1 MTNTPACSK
10 LLEAAVERATAHLG
24 ESFIADTKLRERLAY
39 VIGCPSNRAGARF
52 LMACTLAKLDDPK
65 LDIRKPFIEVYVG
78 KAKQGAYSGRGYD
91 EQYVFDLIQKYRLP
105 CSPTTAFL
113 TPGFRT
119 KNMVLTK
126 DQQLRGR
133 PAEMYEH
140 ILEILDAIHRGKLT
154 AKNVLAESIRLLIVE
169 RDNRQKRL
177 ETLLQGLRKDASEL
191 PLSAEDIVKL
201 IEQHLHCKH
210 ASRLPVLIVA
220 AAYRAAAEKLGE
232 QVLRLNAH
240 NAADKQ
246 TGALGDVEITLLGD
260 DKIVT
265 SYEMKDKLVTK
276 GDIDIAVEKI
286 AQGANVQNYIFIT
299 TEPVDAEV
307 RAYATEKYA
316 ELGGVEIAI
325 LDCLSFLRHFLHLF
339 HRIRMDFLSRYQ
351 DLVLS
356 EPESGVNQALK
367 EAFLALRKA
376 AEAME

>member
-1 MTNTPACSK
+1 MTSTQDCSR
-10 LLEAAVERATAHLG
+10 LLEATARRAAARLT
-24 ESFIADTKLRERLAY
+24 ESFIADSALREKLAY

-52 LMACTLAKLDDPK
+52 LMACTLAKLDDPE
-65 LDIRKPFIEVYVG
+65 LDIRKPFIEVYTG
-78 KAKQGAYSGRGYD
+78 AAKRGAYSGRGYD
-91 EQYVFDLIQKYRLP
+91 EQYIFDLITRHHLP

-119 KNMVLTK
+119 KNVVLTK
-126 DQQLRGR
+126 DQKLRGR
-133 PAEMYEH
+133 PAEMYEY
-140 ILEILDAIHRGKLT
+140 ILEVLDAIHRGKLS
-154 AKNVLAESIRLLIVE
+154 ARDVLLESIRLLIIE
-169 RDNRQKRL
+169 RNNRKKRL
-177 ETLLQGLRKDASEL
+177 ETLLQGLRRDASEL

-201 IEQHLHCKH
+201 IEQHLQCKY

-220 AAYRAAAEKLGE
+220 AAYLAAAEKLGE
-232 QVLRLNAH
+232 QVLRLNPH

-260 DKIVT
+260 DKVVT
-265 SYEMKDKLVTK
+265 TYEMKDKLVTR

-307 RAYATEKYA
+307 RTYAAEKYA

-339 HRIRMDFLSRYQ
+339 HRIRADFLNKYQ
-351 DLVLS
+351 ALVLD

>member
-1 MTNTPACSK
+1 MTTTQGCSK
-10 LLEAAVERATAHLG
+10 LLATAVQSATTHLR
-24 ESFIADTKLRERLAY
+24 ESFVADITLRQKLAY

-52 LMACTLAKLDDPK
+52 LMACSLAKLDDSR
-65 LDIRKPFIEVYVG
+65 LDIRKPFVEVYTG
-78 KAKQGAYSGRGYD
+78 AAKKGAYSGRGYD
-91 EQYVFDLIQKYRLP
+91 EQYIFDLIQQHRLP

-119 KNMVLTK
+119 KNVILTK
-126 DQQLRGR
+126 DQKLRGR
-133 PAEMYEH
+133 PAEMYEY
-140 ILEILDAIHRGKLT
+140 ILEILDAIHRGRLT
-154 AKNVLAESIRLLIVE
+154 ARDALAESIRLLMIE
-169 RDNRQKRL
+169 RDDRKKRL

-201 IEQHLHCKH
+201 IEQHLQCKH

-246 TGALGDVEITLLGD
+246 TGATGDVEITLLGD
-260 DKIVT
+260 DKVVT
-265 SYEMKDKLVTK
+265 SYEMKDKVVTN

-286 AQGANVQNYIFIT
+286 AQGANIQNYIFIT

-307 RAYATEKYA
+307 RAYATAKYA

-339 HRIRMDFLSRYQ
+339 HRIRADFLNRYQ
-351 DLVLS
+351 ELVLD

-376 AEAME
+376 SEALE